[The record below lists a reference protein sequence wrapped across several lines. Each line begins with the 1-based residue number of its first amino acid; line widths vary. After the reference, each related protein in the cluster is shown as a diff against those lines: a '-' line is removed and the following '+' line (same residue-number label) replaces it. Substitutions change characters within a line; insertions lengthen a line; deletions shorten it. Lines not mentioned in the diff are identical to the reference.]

1 MLNDNQMSLEIDAR
15 VLIDKIKKL
24 DKIWFHERHKARGL
38 VGKEIPVDLQ
48 NLLHAIWKENNAK
61 GDLSFNQGFYNFMDI
76 VIRSGIKFS
85 NPFLVIFYENRY
97 EETRK
102 LFDKTY
108 TL

>member
-24 DKIWFHERHKARGL
+24 DKMWFHERHKASEFL
-38 VGKEIPVDLQ
+38 GKEIPVDLQ
-48 NLLHAIWKENNAK
+48 NLLHAVWKENNAK
-61 GDLSFNQGFYNFMDI
+61 GSLSFNQGFDNFMTI
-76 VIRSGIKFS
+76 ALLSGVGYS
-85 NPFLVIFYENRY
+85 SPFMVLFYENRG

-102 LFDKTY
+102 LYTKTY